1 MTSANILKL
10 SKLLIILTWIAEIV
24 LNIWGFSEL
33 HATNSPD
40 WLQFTKMVVVVAIL
54 VMTVIVGVGYLF
66 YFRARKRERGKA

>member
-10 SKLLIILTWIAEIV
+10 GKLLIILTWIAATV

-33 HATNSPD
+33 HATNNPD

-54 VMTVIVGVGYLF
+54 VMTVTMGVGYLF
-66 YFRARKRERGKA
+66 YFRARKRERGKV